1 MFTTC
6 PWLRY
11 AVGYALACFV
21 AHFIVGPAVNKL
33 WALAE
38 ADFKKKSVPIK
49 PVPLRVNVTVAFW
62 HGVAERATYATCV
75 ILGKPE
81 GIAVWLAFK
90 AVVRW
95 KMSEEEDPRHIPG
108 SPIYMIGTAMNVGFG
123 IIGGFIALGR
133 WSF

>member
-1 MFTTC
+1 MFTTY

-11 AVGYALACFV
+11 GVGYAVACFV
-21 AHFIVGPAVNKL
+21 AHVIVAPAVNKL
-33 WALAE
+33 WALTE
-38 ADFKKKSVPIK
+38 ADFKRKDIPIPPVPVRVNK
-49 PVPLRVNVTVAFW
+49 PVGFW
-62 HGVAERATYATCV
+62 HGVAERGVYATCV

-95 KMSEEEDPRHIPG
+95 KMSDKEDPRHIPG
-108 SPIYMIGTAMNVGFG
+108 SPIYMIGTALNVGFG
-123 IIGGFIALGR
+123 IVGGFIALGR